1 MCFSKVVFAGDAAV
15 GKTSFINRQILWKLK
30 FILIESKSTATEAI
44 ISIIALSLLITMITL
59 FRITKITMIT
69 TITLCRITKGVFMS
83 NLSST
88 LGVDFQVRIVITQS
102 WDLSILLYSHSFCSL
117 LSLSPSLA
125 WLLLTKGEDH
135 QSGRPEYRHSTVGHC
150 RSFSFVTVSGI
161 DKVKTSDKNI
171 AQAKRDSEVSQK
183 PTSAELTGWVEFSSH
198 KVPLKEDISVT
209 HYEST
214 NKPIFVLR
222 WCFSMTSPVIALSVL
237 CVTGSTVST

>member
-1 MCFSKVVFAGDAAV
+1 M
-15 GKTSFINRQILWKLK
+15 
-30 FILIESKSTATEAI
+30 
-44 ISIIALSLLITMITL
+44 
-59 FRITKITMIT
+59 
-69 TITLCRITKGVFMS
+69 ITLCRITKGVFMS

-102 WDLSILLYSHSFCSL
+102 WNLYSHSFCSL
-117 LSLSPSLA
+117 LSLSPSPA

-135 QSGRPEYRHSTVGHC
+135 QSRRPEYCHSTVGHS
-150 RSFSFVTVSGI
+150 RSFSVVTVTGVVI
-161 DKVKTSDKNI
+161 FNAIAIGMDNVKTSDKNI

-183 PTSAELTGWVEFSSH
+183 PTSAELTGWIEYSSH
-198 KVPLKEDISVT
+198 KVSLKEDISVT

-222 WCFSMTSPVIALSVL
+222 WCFSMTSPVTALSVL